1 MDLIALQDRE
11 VKKHVGAVHVS
22 GRLSLMQ
29 RKVSNVLLMNAYE
42 DMLGKDVHR
51 IAVKDLAE
59 IVGFDSNNRAVLKDA
74 VKSLMSL
81 VLEWNILDARGRE
94 GWEAMP
100 MLAYAAIKG
109 GYCSYAYPERLKEKF
124 YNPEIYA
131 RISIG
136 MQRRFSSGYALTLHE
151 NLVRFRKVGS
161 SGWLTVETLKT
172 LLGVEGNAY
181 YTEFRRFNSKI
192 LKPAVSEINANSD
205 IKVGAEVRREARR
218 VSAVRFLVSDNHQLS
233 LFRDDPLFERLV
245 DFGLTEK
252 QAKDAL
258 QSHESD
264 YIGENLDI
272 VEGLLEAGRIKS
284 TLAAATMDALKT
296 DYRKRPARL
305 EQKKNERTSEA
316 AAERAARQA
325 AKAEAERRQA
335 LEIAFEARQLDAAI
349 GALSEDQRHDLER
362 DFVAGLEDRSI
373 PGALVV
379 LESFRRSGFDS
390 AGVRCAF
397 RTFQRARLMADKKPD
412 EAAFVRFVRER
423 EVF

>member
-29 RKVSNVLLMNAYE
+29 RKVSNVLLMNAYD
-42 DMLGKDVHR
+42 DMLGKDLHR

-59 IVGFDSNNRAVLKDA
+59 IVGFDSNNREVLKDA

-81 VLEWNILDARGRE
+81 VLEWNILDDRGRE

-109 GYCSYAYPERLKEKF
+109 GYCAYAYPERLKEKF

-131 RISIG
+131 RISIS
-136 MQRRFSSGYALTLHE
+136 MQRKFSSGYALTLHE

-161 SGWLTVETLKT
+161 SGWLAVETLKT

-192 LKPAVSEINANSD
+192 LKPAVREINANSD
-205 IKVGAEVRREARR
+205 IKVEAEVRRETRR
-218 VSAVRFLVSDNHQLS
+218 VSAVRFLVSDTHQLS
-233 LFRDDPLFERLV
+233 LFRDHPLYERML

-258 QSHESD
+258 QAHESD
-264 YIGENLDI
+264 YIRENLDI

-284 TLAAATMDALKT
+284 TLAAASVDALRN
-296 DYRKRPARL
+296 DYRKHPARR
-305 EQKKNERTSEA
+305 EQGQERRKA
-316 AAERAARQA
+316 DAVAERAARLA
-325 AKAEAERRQA
+325 AAAEAECRQA
-335 LEIAFEARQLDAAI
+335 LEMEFEARQLDAAI
-349 GALSEDQRHDLER
+349 AALSETERQHLER
-362 DFVAGLEDRSI
+362 AFIAGLEDRSLA
-373 PGALVV
+373 GALIL
-379 LESFRRSGFDS
+379 LEFFRRSGFES

-397 RTFQRARLMADKKPD
+397 RTFQRDRLMKGQKPD
-412 EAAFVRFVRER
+412 EAAFARFVEER
-423 EVF
+423 EA